1 MSMKVIGFV
10 LFVILAVVGLTMVL
24 VGLVSLVL

>member
-1 MSMKVIGFV
+1 MKVIGFV